1 MQYKQMGR
9 TGLKV
14 SAMSIGTMFFG
25 TQVAEEEAMKTLDLA
40 FDKGINMF
48 DTADAYGLGKSEE
61 IVGKAIKNKRA
72 SVVLATKIGHRGG
85 RGPNDSGLSREH
97 IIQGVEVSLK
107 RLGTDYIDI
116 YYAHTPDYSTP
127 IEETL
132 RAFDQLVRQGKVRYV
147 ACSNIRAWQLT
158 KSLWVS
164 DKNNLARYDCIQSVY
179 NLLTRDVEY
188 ELLPCCAAEGVGV
201 TVFNPLAAGFLTG
214 KYDPN
219 QPPPADNRFGRER
232 TGKREQELYWS
243 PANFKAVA
251 ELKKIAEAT
260 ATAWCSSPWPGLSIT
275 RSSARR
281 LSGLLRPNS
290 SRTMSKPSISS
301 SPMKKRRPATKY
313 GRNSV
318 PRAFFTGV
326 RQPTLPSSLPNR
338 EGDSDLQSQSSR
350 PPWERAKGTLLQ

>member
-1 MQYKQMGR
+1 MQYRQMGR
-9 TGLKV
+9 TGLKI

-25 TQVAEEEAMKTLDLA
+25 TQVSEEEAIKTLDLA
-40 FDKGINMF
+40 FEKGINMF

-61 IVGKAIKNKRA
+61 IVGKAIKNKRPE
-72 SVVLATKIGHRGG
+72 VVLATKIGHRSG

-97 IIQGVEVSLK
+97 IIQGVEASLK

-116 YYAHTPDYSTP
+116 YYAHIPDYSTP

-132 RAFDQLVRQGKVRYV
+132 RAFDYVVQEGKVRYV

-179 NLLTRDVEY
+179 NLLTRDIEY

-251 ELKKIAEAT
+251 ELKKLAEDHGRSLVQFAL
-260 ATAWCSSPWPGLSIT
+260 AWIINNPVV
-275 RSSARR
+275 SSAIVGASSAKQ
-281 LSGLLRPNS
+281 LEDNVKAVDIKLTDEEQKACDAVWQELRPT
-290 SRTMSKPSISS
+290 RVF
-301 SPMKKRRPATKY
+301 Y
-313 GRNSV
+313 GS
-318 PRAFFTGV
+318 
-326 RQPTLPSSLPNR
+326 
-338 EGDSDLQSQSSR
+338 
-350 PPWERAKGTLLQ
+350 

>member
-1 MQYKQMGR
+1 MGR
-9 TGLKV
+9 TGLKI

-25 TQVAEEEAMKTLDLA
+25 TQVGEEEAIKTLDLA
-40 FDKGINMF
+40 FEKGINMF

-61 IVGKAIKNKRA
+61 IVGKAIKNKRQ

-116 YYAHTPDYSTP
+116 YYAHTPDYATP

-132 RAFDQLVRQGKVRYV
+132 RAFDHLVQQGKVRYV

-251 ELKKIAEAT
+251 ELKKVAEDHGRSLVQFAL
-260 ATAWCSSPWPGLSIT
+260 AWIINNPVV
-275 RSSARR
+275 SSAVVGASSAKQLEDNVKAVDIK
-281 LSGLLRPNS
+281 LSDEEKKACDEVWKELRPP
-290 SRTMSKPSISS
+290 RVF
-301 SPMKKRRPATKY
+301 Y
-313 GRNSV
+313 GS
-318 PRAFFTGV
+318 
-326 RQPTLPSSLPNR
+326 
-338 EGDSDLQSQSSR
+338 
-350 PPWERAKGTLLQ
+350 

>member
-14 SAMSIGTMFFG
+14 SAMGIGTMFFG
-25 TQVAEEEAMKTLDLA
+25 TQVNEAEAIKILDTA

-48 DTADAYGLGKSEE
+48 DTADAYTGGKSEE
-61 IVGKAIKNKRA
+61 IVGKAIKNKRQA
-72 SVVLATKIGHRGG
+72 VVLATKVGHKQG

-97 IIQGVEVSLK
+97 IVQAVEASLK
-107 RLGTDYIDI
+107 RLDTDYLDI

-132 RAFDQLVRQGKVRYV
+132 RAFDQLVQQGKVRYV
-147 ACSNIRAWQLT
+147 ASSNIRAWQLT

-164 DKNNLARYDCIQSVY
+164 DKNNLARFDCIQSVY

-214 KYDPN
+214 KYDLN

-243 PANFKAVA
+243 PANFRAVAALKKVAEEHGRTLTQFSLAWIINNPVVSSAIVGASSAKQLEDNVKAVDIKLTD
-251 ELKKIAEAT
+251 EEKKACDEV
-260 ATAWCSSPWPGLSIT
+260 WQE
-275 RSSARR
+275 
-281 LSGLLRPNS
+281 LRPP
-290 SRTMSKPSISS
+290 RVF
-301 SPMKKRRPATKY
+301 Y
-313 GRNSV
+313 GS
-318 PRAFFTGV
+318 
-326 RQPTLPSSLPNR
+326 
-338 EGDSDLQSQSSR
+338 
-350 PPWERAKGTLLQ
+350 

>member
-14 SAMSIGTMFFG
+14 SAISIGTMFFG
-25 TQVAEEEAMKTLDLA
+25 TQVSEEEAIKTLDLA

-61 IVGKAIKNKRA
+61 IVGKAIKNKRQ

-251 ELKKIAEAT
+251 ELKKLAEDHGRSLVQFSL
-260 ATAWCSSPWPGLSIT
+260 AWIINNPVV
-275 RSSARR
+275 SSAIVGASSAKQ
-281 LSGLLRPNS
+281 LEDNVKAMDIKLTDEEKKACDAVWQELRPP
-290 SRTMSKPSISS
+290 RVF
-301 SPMKKRRPATKY
+301 Y
-313 GRNSV
+313 GS
-318 PRAFFTGV
+318 
-326 RQPTLPSSLPNR
+326 
-338 EGDSDLQSQSSR
+338 
-350 PPWERAKGTLLQ
+350 

>member
-25 TQVAEEEAMKTLDLA
+25 SQVSEEEGIKTLDLA

-61 IVGKAIKNKRA
+61 IVGKAIQNKRQ

-97 IIQGVEVSLK
+97 IIQGVEASLK

-116 YYAHTPDYSTP
+116 YYAHTPDYATP

-132 RAFDQLVRQGKVRYV
+132 RAFDSLVQQGKVRYV

-201 TVFNPLAAGFLTG
+201 TVFNPLAAGLLTG

-251 ELKKIAEAT
+251 ELKKIAEDHGRSLVQFSL
-260 ATAWCSSPWPGLSIT
+260 AWIINNPVI
-275 RSSARR
+275 SSAIVGASTAKQ
-281 LSGLLRPNS
+281 LEDNVQAVDIKLTDEEKKACDAVWQELRPP
-290 SRTMSKPSISS
+290 RVF
-301 SPMKKRRPATKY
+301 Y
-313 GRNSV
+313 GS
-318 PRAFFTGV
+318 
-326 RQPTLPSSLPNR
+326 
-338 EGDSDLQSQSSR
+338 
-350 PPWERAKGTLLQ
+350 

>member
-9 TGLKV
+9 TGLKI
-14 SAMSIGTMFFG
+14 SAMSIGTMFYG
-25 TQVAEEEAMKTLDLA
+25 TQVNEAEAIKILDTA

-48 DTADAYGLGKSEE
+48 DTADAYTGSKSEE
-61 IVGKAIKNKRA
+61 IVGKAIKNKRQ

-97 IIQGVEVSLK
+97 IIQGVEASLK

-132 RAFDQLVRQGKVRYV
+132 PAFDYLVQKGKVRYV
-147 ACSNIRAWQLT
+147 ACSNICAWQLT

-164 DKNNLARYDCIQSVY
+164 DLNKLARFDCIQSVY

-214 KYDPN
+214 KYDQN
-219 QPPPADNRFGRER
+219 KQPSSDNRFGRER
-232 TGKREQELYWS
+232 TGPREQELYWS

-251 ELKKIAEAT
+251 ELKKIAEDHGRNLVQFSL
-260 ATAWCSSPWPGLSIT
+260 AWIINNPVV
-275 RSSARR
+275 SSAIVGASSAKQ
-281 LSGLLRPNS
+281 LEDNVKAVDIKLTDEEKKACDEVWKELRPP
-290 SRTMSKPSISS
+290 RIF
-301 SPMKKRRPATKY
+301 Y
-313 GRNSV
+313 G
-318 PRAFFTGV
+318 
-326 RQPTLPSSLPNR
+326 
-338 EGDSDLQSQSSR
+338 
-350 PPWERAKGTLLQ
+350 K

>member
-1 MQYKQMGR
+1 MGR

-25 TQVAEEEAMKTLDLA
+25 TQVNEDEAIKTLDLA
-40 FDKGINMF
+40 FEKGINMF
-48 DTADAYGLGKSEE
+48 DTADAYALGKSEE
-61 IVGKAIKNKRA
+61 IVGKAIKNKRQ
-72 SVVLATKIGHRGG
+72 SLVLATKIGHRGG

-97 IIQGVEVSLK
+97 IIQGVEASLK
-107 RLGTDYIDI
+107 RLGTDYIDV
-116 YYAHTPDYSTP
+116 YYAHTPDYATP

-132 RAFDQLVRQGKVRYV
+132 RAFDRLVQQGKVRYV

-179 NLLTRDVEY
+179 NLLTRDIEY

-243 PANFKAVA
+243 PANFQAVAKLKKVAEDRGRSLVQFALAWIINNPVVSSAVVGASSAKQLEDNVKAVDIKLSD
-251 ELKKIAEAT
+251 EEKKACDEV
-260 ATAWCSSPWPGLSIT
+260 WKE
-275 RSSARR
+275 
-281 LSGLLRPNS
+281 LRPP
-290 SRTMSKPSISS
+290 RVF
-301 SPMKKRRPATKY
+301 Y
-313 GRNSV
+313 GS
-318 PRAFFTGV
+318 
-326 RQPTLPSSLPNR
+326 
-338 EGDSDLQSQSSR
+338 
-350 PPWERAKGTLLQ
+350 

>member
-1 MQYKQMGR
+1 MGR
-9 TGLKV
+9 TGLKI

-25 TQVAEEEAMKTLDLA
+25 TQVGEEEAIKTLDLA
-40 FDKGINMF
+40 FEKGINMF

-61 IVGKAIKNKRA
+61 IVGKAIKNKRQ

-97 IIQGVEVSLK
+97 IIQGVEASLK
-107 RLGTDYIDI
+107 RLGTDYIDV
-116 YYAHTPDYSTP
+116 YYAHTPDYATP
-127 IEETL
+127 IGETL
-132 RAFDQLVRQGKVRYV
+132 RAFDHLVQQGKVRYV

-251 ELKKIAEAT
+251 ELKKVAEDHGRSLVQFAL
-260 ATAWCSSPWPGLSIT
+260 AWIINNPVV
-275 RSSARR
+275 SSAVVGASSAKQLEDNVKAVDIK
-281 LSGLLRPNS
+281 LSDEEKKACDEVWKELRPP
-290 SRTMSKPSISS
+290 RVF
-301 SPMKKRRPATKY
+301 Y
-313 GRNSV
+313 GS
-318 PRAFFTGV
+318 
-326 RQPTLPSSLPNR
+326 
-338 EGDSDLQSQSSR
+338 
-350 PPWERAKGTLLQ
+350 

>member
-1 MQYKQMGR
+1 MLYKQMGR
-9 TGLKV
+9 TGLKI

-25 TQVAEEEAMKTLDLA
+25 TQVAEEEAIKTLDLA
-40 FDKGINMF
+40 FEKGINMF
-48 DTADAYGLGKSEE
+48 DTADAYALGKSEE
-61 IVGKAIKNKRA
+61 IVGKAIRNKRQ

-97 IIQGVEVSLK
+97 IIQGVEASLK
-107 RLGTDYIDI
+107 RLGTDYIDV
-116 YYAHTPDYSTP
+116 YYAHTPDYATP

-132 RAFDQLVRQGKVRYV
+132 RAFDRLVQQGKVRYV

-164 DKNNLARYDCIQSVY
+164 DKHNLARYDCIQSVY

-188 ELLPCCAAEGVGV
+188 ELLPCCAAEGIGV

-243 PANFKAVA
+243 PANFQATAK
-251 ELKKIAEAT
+251 LKKIAEDHGRT
-260 ATAWCSSPWPGLSIT
+260 LTHFSLAWIINNPVV
-275 RSSARR
+275 SSAVIGVSSAKQ
-281 LSGLLRPNS
+281 LEDNVKAVDIKLTDEEKKACDEVWQELRPP
-290 SRTMSKPSISS
+290 RVF
-301 SPMKKRRPATKY
+301 Y
-313 GRNSV
+313 GS
-318 PRAFFTGV
+318 
-326 RQPTLPSSLPNR
+326 
-338 EGDSDLQSQSSR
+338 
-350 PPWERAKGTLLQ
+350 

>member
-1 MQYKQMGR
+1 
-9 TGLKV
+9 
-14 SAMSIGTMFFG
+14 MSIGTMFFG
-25 TQVAEEEAMKTLDLA
+25 TQVGEEEAIKTLDLA
-40 FDKGINMF
+40 FEKGINMF

-61 IVGKAIKNKRA
+61 IVGKAIKNKRQ

-116 YYAHTPDYSTP
+116 YYAHTPDYATP

-132 RAFDQLVRQGKVRYV
+132 RAFDHLVQQGKVRYV

-251 ELKKIAEAT
+251 ELKKVAEDHGRSLVQFAL
-260 ATAWCSSPWPGLSIT
+260 AWIINNPVV
-275 RSSARR
+275 SSAVVGASSAKQLEDNVKAVDIK
-281 LSGLLRPNS
+281 LSDEEKKACDEVWKELRPP
-290 SRTMSKPSISS
+290 RVF
-301 SPMKKRRPATKY
+301 Y
-313 GRNSV
+313 GS
-318 PRAFFTGV
+318 
-326 RQPTLPSSLPNR
+326 
-338 EGDSDLQSQSSR
+338 
-350 PPWERAKGTLLQ
+350 